1 MRVGVTLPTPM
12 ARAKWKPLVCAV
24 KRKKIHEKEQT
35 SLTFSHTAVTRSR
48 SSHSSRKSGTIAK
61 KPSWVGLGLGLGS
74 GWVRVRVR
82 ARVRAREAVQQLE
95 LACTMPKADSYV
107 FTV

>member
-61 KPSWVGLGLGLGS
+61 KPS
-74 GWVRVRVR
+74 
-82 ARVRAREAVQQLE
+82 
-95 LACTMPKADSYV
+95 CTMPKADSYV